1 MILLTTKTAILAAIS
16 DISVTGKKLDQMIW
30 VAAVSVTAHADKHGD
45 VTLANTLVD
54 AMPKGSRVNALLGF
68 LEAFGK
74 FTYDEENKKLGFDKT
89 KTTDI
94 EGAQAQSWT
103 AFKPEPPYQGMT
115 LEVALAALIKKA
127 NDRIGNDNAADD
139 INSERL
145 AVLSTLAANWEQ
157 GIEIDMESAQ
167 DDEVDEV
174 DMLAVMDA
182 TTEAYLAA

>member
-30 VAAVSVTAHADKHGD
+30 VAAVSVTAHAEKHGD
-45 VTLANTLVD
+45 VTLANTLVE

-74 FTYDEENKKLGFDKT
+74 FTYDEENKKLGFDKS

-94 EGAQAQSWT
+94 DGAQAQSWT
-103 AFKPEPPYQGMT
+103 AFKPEPPYQGMN

-127 NDRIGNDNAADD
+127 NDRIDSDNEADD
-139 INSERL
+139 IDSDRL
-145 AVLSTLAANWEQ
+145 QELAA
-157 GIEIDMESAQ
+157 IM
-167 DDEVDEV
+167 
-174 DMLAVMDA
+174 AVWDSKA
-182 TTEAYLAA
+182 TATAH